1 MESPA
6 PIFDE
11 LIIQYADKEHPII
24 EFDDIDKVA
33 EYVFSEF
40 CRDVQKMGPHK
51 NRFKVKII
59 DVADLRILG
68 ELYGG
73 YLEIDC
79 CLNRNEYWYVT
90 DCSRQVLEKS
100 TLVELLD

>member
-11 LIIQYADKEHPII
+11 LIIQYADKEHSII

-40 CRDVQKMGPHK
+40 CKE
-51 NRFKVKII
+51 
-59 DVADLRILG
+59 A
-68 ELYGG
+68 
-73 YLEIDC
+73 
-79 CLNRNEYWYVT
+79 
-90 DCSRQVLEKS
+90 
-100 TLVELLD
+100 

>member
-1 MESPA
+1 M
-6 PIFDE
+6 I
-11 LIIQYADKEHPII
+11 
-24 EFDDIDKVA
+24 
-33 EYVFSEF
+33 
-40 CRDVQKMGPHK
+40 
-51 NRFKVKII
+51 
-59 DVADLRILG
+59 
-68 ELYGG
+68 